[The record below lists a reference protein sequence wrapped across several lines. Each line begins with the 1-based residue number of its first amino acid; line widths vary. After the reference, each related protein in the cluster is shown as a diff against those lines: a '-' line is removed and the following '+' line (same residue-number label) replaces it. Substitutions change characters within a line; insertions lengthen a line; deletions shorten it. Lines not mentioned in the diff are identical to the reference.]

1 MTQIEPV
8 IPQEGKPGMTVDD
21 LIFHRHE
28 MAQSAY
34 LVEDALKGLPSDT
47 LKFMATFT
55 ENLKST
61 KHAVVVFANG
71 SSLSVITGTP
81 AHDGSSFGRN
91 IATFARGDE
100 RVPTYEV
107 SYSIPGR
114 DSIILN
120 YQTPDQVN
128 EILDELARLPS

>member
-1 MTQIEPV
+1 MENVPQLV
-8 IPQEGKPGMTVDD
+8 PQEGSLGMTVND
-21 LIFHRHE
+21 LVFHKHE

-47 LKFMATFT
+47 LTFMATFT

-81 AHDGSSFGRN
+81 AHDGSNFGRN

-107 SYSIPGR
+107 SISIPGR
-114 DSIILN
+114 DSIILT
-120 YQTPDQVN
+120 YQTPDEVN
-128 EILDELARLPS
+128 EILDQLARLPT